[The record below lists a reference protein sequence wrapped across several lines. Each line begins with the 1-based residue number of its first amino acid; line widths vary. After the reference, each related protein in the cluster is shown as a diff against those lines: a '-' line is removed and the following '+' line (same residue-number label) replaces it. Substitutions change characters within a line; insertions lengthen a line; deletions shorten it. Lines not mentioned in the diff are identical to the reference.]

1 MIMLKVVNFCA
12 NKCMTV
18 ARVWH
23 KEPKRG
29 LACRLIADAS
39 SKKDTPDVHR

>member
-12 NKCMTV
+12 NKCMKV
-18 ARVWH
+18 ARGLR
-23 KEPKRG
+23 KEPEHR
-29 LACRLIADAS
+29 LACRLIADVP